1 MSNLCFIIYVR
12 GSNCSLVSK
21 HSRAARRNEI
31 DEPEAKS
38 LAALPRAEKTDL
50 TSAIIRA
57 TTKKNED
64 LLNNK
69 MKKKEPKTQIQKD
82 EARKASNLSKLK
94 MEKAIMQNEI
104 LQDKILKSKQR
115 SKYVQTSR
123 KQNWDAINQS
133 VNELKA
139 SRSSTPQGEEQ
150 QFEERDPDA
159 MEEEDKFY
167 SDEEQDNSVSH
178 TTVPP
183 RNAFDLLND
192 EVEA

>member
-1 MSNLCFIIYVR
+1 MAKK
-12 GSNCSLVSK
+12 GK
-21 HSRAARRNEI
+21 RNEI

-38 LAALPRAEKTDL
+38 LASLPRAEKTDL

-69 MKKKEPKTQIQKD
+69 MLKKDVKSGQVQKKNV
-82 EARKASNLSKLK
+82 AKSNLESNLNKLR
-94 MEKAIMQNEI
+94 MERAIMQSDI

-115 SKYVQTSR
+115 SKQVQLTR
-123 KQNWDAINQS
+123 KQNWDAINQAA
-133 VNELKA
+133 NEVIR
-139 SRSSTPQGEEQ
+139 SRSGTPADNGETPEQ
-150 QFEERDPDA
+150 DEQPAEDA

-167 SDEEQDNSVSH
+167 SDDEEESTSEYKPQ
-178 TTVPP
+178 

>member
-1 MSNLCFIIYVR
+1 MLLIFCP
-12 GSNCSLVSK
+12 VSK

-38 LAALPRAEKTDL
+38 LASLPRAEKTDL

-69 MKKKEPKTQIQKD
+69 MKKKEPKSQIQKD
-82 EARKASNLSKLK
+82 DARKASNLNKLK

-133 VNELKA
+133 ANEFKV
-139 SRSSTPQGEEQ
+139 SRSATPQAAGEQ
-150 QFEERDPDA
+150 QSEENDPDA
-159 MEEEDKFY
+159 MDEEEKFY
-167 SDEEQDNSVSH
+167 SDDEQEEDDDITFKPQ
-178 TTVPP
+178 